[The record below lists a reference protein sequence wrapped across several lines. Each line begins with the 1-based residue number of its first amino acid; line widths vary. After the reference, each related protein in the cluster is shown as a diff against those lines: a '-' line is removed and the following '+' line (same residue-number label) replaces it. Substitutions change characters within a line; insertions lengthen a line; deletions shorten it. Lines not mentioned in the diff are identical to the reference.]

1 MAIFA
6 TYQGSNSGSNQ
17 GSFAFVCSRNSGTNG
32 HTRKDVS
39 VTAESGGLKVN
50 TPYSS
55 QFVTELKM
63 EVPATSRKW
72 DPNSKCWL
80 VSKQY
85 SDALKQIIDRNYSC
99 DCVMPTVIAADNEI
113 FTITFQANYVANC
126 KNEAASVHAN
136 GGWNAKIPEKVLRSW
151 FKQVDSTAPATLYG
165 VLGIDRSASE
175 VEIKKSY
182 KRAARQ
188 WHPDVCR
195 EANAREMFESVK
207 DAYNVLIDPLSRNKY
222 NAGLMFE
229 QMAMQGRSQR
239 PNKYT
244 TFTPTLRCG
253 NLTVKARRE
262 LGVIVVEE
270 ILAWEDITNELGQIM
285 VSFWAEDTWGM
296 AWV

>member
-6 TYQGSNSGSNQ
+6 TYQGNNQ
-17 GSFAFVCSRNSGTNG
+17 AGFAFVCNRNSGTNG
-32 HTRKDVS
+32 HARRDVS
-39 VTAESGGLKVN
+39 VTAENGGLKVN

-55 QFVTELKM
+55 QFVTELKL

-72 DPNSKCWL
+72 DPNSKCWM

-85 SDALKQIIDRNYSC
+85 SSVLKQIIDRNYSC
-99 DCVMPTVIAADNEI
+99 DVVMPTVIAADNQIIE
-113 FTITFQANYVANC
+113 ITFQADYVANC

-136 GGWNAKIPEKVLRSW
+136 GGWNAKIPEKVLRAW
-151 FKQVDSTAPATLYG
+151 FKQIDATAPATLYG
-165 VLGIDRSASE
+165 VLGIDKSATE
-175 VEIKKSY
+175 IEIKKAY

-195 EANAREMFESVK
+195 EPNAREMFETVK

-229 QMAMQGRSQR
+229 QMAISGRGGNQFKSR
-239 PNKYT
+239 YSS
-244 TFTPTLRCG
+244 FVPTLRCG

-270 ILAWEDITNELGQIM
+270 ILAWEDITNETGQTMI
-285 VSFWAEDTWGM
+285 SFWAEDSWSM